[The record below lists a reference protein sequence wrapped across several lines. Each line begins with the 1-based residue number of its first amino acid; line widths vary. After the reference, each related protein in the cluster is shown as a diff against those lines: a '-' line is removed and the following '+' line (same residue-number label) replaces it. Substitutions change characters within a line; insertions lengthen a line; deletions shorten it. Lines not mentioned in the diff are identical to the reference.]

1 MLTFNKEKLRDKIYA
16 CWIGK
21 NIGGTVGGPF
31 EGRREILDIQGY
43 TTPKGEPLP
52 NDDLD
57 LQLVWLKAVERYGNQ
72 VTEQL
77 LSEMWV
83 DWIVPNWGEYGI
95 SKSNMRS
102 NMLPPLSGMYNNP
115 WKNSNGAW
123 IRSEI
128 WACLNPG
135 CVENAMNYAYMDA
148 CCDHGIS
155 EGVWA
160 EMFTAAL
167 QSAAFIEHDVHKLV
181 DIALSKIPA
190 DCRVARS
197 VKVAVDCYNNGDDW
211 KVARE
216 KIVEDN
222 ADLGWFMAPGNVA
235 FVVIGLLYG
244 EGDFKKTLLT
254 AVNCGDDTDCT
265 AGTAGAIMGII
276 NGTAGI
282 PKDWSEF
289 IGDKIV
295 TISLM
300 RTHLPNF
307 PNTCTELTDR
317 VMNQI
322 GKISGGLVR
331 FTTEDDCFDDWDPNK
346 GGRSYADSLTKISP
360 YSYKVEFGR
369 RFAARVEFDRQPDI
383 KPLESINVK
392 LSVYNNSFDQKH
404 YEVRWH
410 LPEGWSVSGQHN
422 ICTFRDVNRIGPDGK
437 AIEMPNDTNC
447 ATGEYVV
454 TAGENVEAINYL
466 TVDFICRDRPTIG
479 HAPVIIMG

>member
-21 NIGGTVGGPF
+21 NIGGTIGGPF
-31 EGRREILDIQGY
+31 EGRREILDVQGY

-57 LQLVWLKAVERYGNQ
+57 LQLVWLKAVESYGSQ

-77 LSEMWV
+77 LSELWV
-83 DWIVPNWGEYGI
+83 DWIVPNWSEYGI

-102 NMLPPLSGMYNNP
+102 NMLPPLCGMYNNP
-115 WKNSNGAW
+115 WRDSNGAW

-135 CVENAMNYAYMDA
+135 CVDNAMKYAYMDA

-167 QSAAFIEHDVHKLV
+167 QSAAFIESDVQRLV
-181 DIALSKIPA
+181 DIALAKIPA

-197 VKVAVDCYNNGDDW
+197 VKLAVDCYKNGDDW

-216 KIVEDN
+216 KIVEDS
-222 ADLGWFMAPGNVA
+222 ADLGWFMAPANVA

-244 EGDFKKTLLT
+244 EGDFKKSLLT

-265 AGTAGAIMGII
+265 AGTVGAVMGII
-276 NGTAGI
+276 GGLKGI
-282 PKDWSEF
+282 PEDWREY
-289 IGDKIV
+289 IGDSIV

-300 RTHLPNF
+300 RTHLPKF

-317 VMNQI
+317 VVNQI
-322 GKISGGLVR
+322 GRISGGRVKL
-331 FTTEDDCFDDWDPNK
+331 TDGEDCFDGWNPTE
-346 GGRSYADSLTKISP
+346 GGSSYADSLKKLSP
-360 YSYKVEFGR
+360 YSYKLEFGR

-383 KPLESINVK
+383 KPFESINVK
-392 LSVYNNSFDQKH
+392 LTVFNNSFDQKH
-404 YEVRWH
+404 YEVRWV
-410 LPEGWSVSGQHN
+410 LPEGWTVSGKTN
-422 ICTFRDVNRIGPDGK
+422 ICTFRLQDRIGPDGK
-437 AIEMPNDTNC
+437 ARDMESTTERASN
-447 ATGEYVV
+447 EYTV
-454 TAGENVEAINYL
+454 TAGERVEPINRL
-466 TVDFICRDRPTIG
+466 IAELVCRDRPTIG
-479 HAPVIIMG
+479 YAPVIIMG